1 MSDGGGA
8 SEREYNGLFD
18 AVTCTARL
26 TTNTMLQKANMDDD
40 DAETAM
46 PMPCGAPITPTLVL
60 YIYVEN
66 NRRRQHIYTHK
77 RHEGRYIRIR

>member
-40 DAETAM
+40 DAETALM
-46 PMPCGAPITPTLVL
+46 PPMPNVGAPISSCRKEMVVDTT
-60 YIYVEN
+60 ISN
-66 NRRRQHIYTHK
+66 SK
-77 RHEGRYIRIR
+77 F